1 MSDNIIDEYKGI
13 SPEVF
18 KKVEPSDFKVNKFQ
32 AYKQFIFTSGS
43 SVADG
48 YNPLQGIYVSSLPQI
63 SSSNT
68 FNSAT
73 NVDGTYQFSTYYS
86 IDQLFY
92 KRKSEPSK
100 THGQTNLNY
109 TSKFLYESA
118 SVFAIPQTKFG
129 EAIKPKSFIYDG
141 TVDLKS
147 DRYGNIYDI
156 VISTGSFPG
165 GEVFN
170 EGFNEYF
177 DLTRVPYITAS
188 GVTYID
194 GVTTSNGS
202 QLPIGL
208 AASFSGSGYIETT
221 IPGYYDRDH
230 NYAISFFIS
239 SGSATTNELL
249 LGKISASNTPQ
260 YPFNIEL
267 SGSNQ
272 LLFSAAGSNTY
283 IAQISSSAFVS
294 SSWTHVLCQ
303 KTGSELHM
311 YVDATLHASIGS
323 NLLLS
328 EFNTPFTAS
337 ARIDNQDPL
346 KIGGYS
352 PNNGN
357 LHADL
362 DEIRIFNKALTQ
374 AQITSLSDRTEG
386 GGMLQTN
393 RVGNVFNK
401 QGLVVISSP
410 DYRYNDILTANYT
423 ASYQSTITLYE
434 HSVLARL
441 AAGDFNVS
449 QNPTTLKD
457 DDMNIQNWATGS
469 NFNPYITEIGLYN
482 DAGQLLAI
490 GKLGAAIKKRDDID
504 MNFLINIDIDM

>member
-1 MSDNIIDEYKGI
+1 MPNHITDEYKGI
-13 SPEVF
+13 TPEVL
-18 KKVEPSDFKVNKFQ
+18 KKVEPSDYSVNPFK
-32 AYKQFIFTSGS
+32 AHKQFIFTSGS
-43 SVADG
+43 SVTDG
-48 YNPLQGIYVSSLPQI
+48 YNPLQGIYVSLLPPI
-63 SSSNT
+63 SSSQT

-73 NVDGTYQFSTYYS
+73 NVDGSYQFSTYYS
-86 IDQLFY
+86 INQLFY
-92 KRKSEPSK
+92 KRKTEPSK
-100 THGQTNLNY
+100 THGPTNLNR

-118 SVFAIPQTKFG
+118 SIFAIPQTKFG

-147 DRYGNIYDI
+147 DRYGNVYDTS
-156 VISTGSFPG
+156 ISTGSYPG
-165 GEVFN
+165 SEVFN

-177 DLTRVPYITAS
+177 DLTRVPYVTAS
-188 GVTYID
+188 GITYID

-239 SGSATTNELL
+239 SGSASTNELL

-272 LLFSAAGSNTY
+272 LLFSAAGSNTF

-294 SSWTHVLCQ
+294 SSWAHIVCQ
-303 KTGSELHM
+303 KTGSELQM
-311 YVDATLHASIGS
+311 YIDASIHSSASS

-337 ARIDNQDPL
+337 ARIDNEDPL
-346 KIGGYS
+346 KIGGYGTDT
-352 PNNGN
+352 GN

-374 AQITSLSDRTEG
+374 AQITSLSDRSEG

-423 ASYQSTITLYE
+423 ASYNSTITLYE
-434 HSVLARL
+434 HSILTRL
-441 AAGDFNVS
+441 PAGNFNVS
-449 QNPTTLKD
+449 QNPTTVKD
-457 DDMNIQNWATGS
+457 DGFNIQNWATGS

-490 GKLGAAIKKRDDID
+490 GKLGTPIKKRDDVD